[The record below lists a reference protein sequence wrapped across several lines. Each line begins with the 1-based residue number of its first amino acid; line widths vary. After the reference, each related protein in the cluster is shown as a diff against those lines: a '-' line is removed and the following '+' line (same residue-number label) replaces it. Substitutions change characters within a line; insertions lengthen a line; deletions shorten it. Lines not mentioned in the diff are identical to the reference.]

1 MASIGARCCELIPSR
16 RDIDRSRVACQINLT
31 PPPFRRCPKDFET
44 MNEERDDDE
53 DDEEGEAGGGGAGG
67 GGAVGEDRA
76 QAEGIELSGSKES
89 RTQKTSEKTRVFTIP
104 KPPVLRRSPIEGA
117 SRTDGR

>member
-1 MASIGARCCELIPSR
+1 MASIGARYCELIPSR
-16 RDIDRSRVACQINLT
+16 RDIDRSRVACQINLA

-53 DDEEGEAGGGGAGG
+53 DDEEGEAGGR
-67 GGAVGEDRA
+67 GEDRA
-76 QAEGIELSGSKES
+76 QPEGTELSGSEEN
-89 RTQKTSEKTRVFTIP
+89 RTQKISEPIVDERRVFTIP

>member
-1 MASIGARCCELIPSR
+1 MASIGARYCELIPSR

-53 DDEEGEAGGGGAGG
+53 DDEEGEARG

>member
-1 MASIGARCCELIPSR
+1 MASIGGRCCELILSR

-44 MNEERDDDE
+44 LNEERDDDE
-53 DDEEGEAGGGGAGG
+53 DDEEGQTGGGV
-67 GGAVGEDRA
+67 VGEDRA
-76 QAEGIELSGSKES
+76 QAEEIELSGSKKS
-89 RTQKTSEKTRVFTIP
+89 RIQKPSEKTRIFTIP

-117 SRTDGR
+117 LRTDGR

>member
-1 MASIGARCCELIPSR
+1 
-16 RDIDRSRVACQINLT
+16 
-31 PPPFRRCPKDFET
+31 

-53 DDEEGEAGGGGAGG
+53 DDEEEGGGG

-76 QAEGIELSGSKES
+76 HAEGLELNGSKES
-89 RTQKTSEKTRVFTIP
+89 RTQKISENFVDQRRVFTIP
-104 KPPVLRRSPIEGA
+104 KPPILRRSPIERA